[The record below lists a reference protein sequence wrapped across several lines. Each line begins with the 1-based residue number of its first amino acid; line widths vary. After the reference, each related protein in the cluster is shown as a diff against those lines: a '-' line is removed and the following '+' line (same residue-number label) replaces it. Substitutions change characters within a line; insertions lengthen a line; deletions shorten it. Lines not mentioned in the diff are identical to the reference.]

1 MSLSDESAILKW
13 VENRMGGRIVECR
26 RQPRWRPAYFL
37 EVEMK
42 NGERSALYFRG
53 DRGVS
58 SSSQYALEHEM
69 TCLQVLEAQ
78 GIPVPH
84 VFGFCSEPRGI
95 LMECSPGRA
104 DLSTAR
110 DKQEEEAVQSHY
122 MEILAQIHG
131 LDLQPFLEAGLE
143 APSDPDRLA
152 LADLP
157 LWEKGYRRSKTRPD
171 PLIEFGLLWLK
182 RNVPPPADSACF
194 VCGDSGQF
202 LFDDER
208 VTAVIDLELAHLG
221 DPAEDL
227 GALRSRDLSE
237 PLGDLRRAVAKYEEF
252 IGHSVDRFLIDY
264 HTVRFSLTT
273 PLATAPIL
281 AQAQPGIDLIQYL
294 CWFHVYSKAPI
305 EVIAMAQNIELEPPM
320 LPPGTSNR
328 QSPFFEDLSQR
339 LTPAATDDGFSD
351 YAGKTAYR
359 TAVYL
364 ERLNRYGPALE
375 ADDVADINAL
385 LGTHHQDRGLAD
397 SALES
402 WLLDASADADADLVR
417 LLHRRCLRLEV
428 LLEPVLGEFSG
439 ARIQSM
445 D

>member
-1 MSLSDESAILKW
+1 MSSCDESAVRKW
-13 VENRMGGRIVECR
+13 VEAQMGGRVVECS

-37 EVEMK
+37 EL
-42 NGERSALYFRG
+42 EREDERLLLYFRG
-53 DRGVS
+53 DRGIS
-58 SSSQYALEHEM
+58 DSSQYALEHEM

-104 DLSTAR
+104 DLSTAH
-110 DKQEEEAVQSHY
+110 DEQEEQSVQRHY
-122 MEILAQIHG
+122 MEILAQIHA
-131 LDLQPFLEAGLE
+131 LDPEPFIQAGLK

-157 LWEKGYRRSKTRPD
+157 LWERGYRRAKSQPE

-202 LFDDER
+202 LFDDGR

-237 PLGDLRRAVAKYEEF
+237 PLGDLRRAIAAYEEF
-252 IGHSVDRFLIDY
+252 VGHPVDRFLIDY

-281 AQAQPGIDLIQYL
+281 TRARPGVDLIQYL
-294 CWFHVYSKAPI
+294 CWFHVYSRAPM
-305 EVIAMAQNIELEPPM
+305 EVIAMARNIELAPPT
-320 LPPGTSNR
+320 LPGDTSNR
-328 QSPFFEDLSQR
+328 HTPFFDDLSQR
-339 LTPAATDDGFSD
+339 LTPTAARDGFSG
-351 YAGKTAYR
+351 YAGQTAYR

-364 ERLNRYGPALE
+364 ARLNRYGPALE
-375 ADDVADINAL
+375 ADDIADINEL
-385 LGTHHQDRGLAD
+385 LGTRYQDRDRAD
-397 SALES
+397 DALET
-402 WLLDASADADADLVR
+402 WILNASAEADADLVR
-417 LLHRRCLRLEV
+417 LLHRRCLRQEV
-428 LLEPVLGEFSG
+428 LLEPVLGEFAG
-439 ARIQSM
+439 ARIQPL